1 MRLFTTLLAI
11 MLSACPAPSTT
22 ESSATDTVKPS
33 PITWEDC
40 SANLNDHA
48 CDFTFKDQSDNNW
61 SLYDHYGSIIVL
73 DFSVMW
79 CGPCQAAANQISSH
93 MSAYGGKDVIWVTVL
108 LQDSAGDS
116 VDLGDVQR
124 WASLFGVPT
133 NSPVLQGDSSVV
145 DVSGQNGYPV
155 TSYPTI
161 LVIDREMKIYRGVHG
176 WSQELVEGWVEELLL
191 IDADTGG
198 DI

>member
-1 MRLFTTLLAI
+1 
-11 MLSACPAPSTT
+11 
-22 ESSATDTVKPS
+22 
-33 PITWEDC
+33 
-40 SANLNDHA
+40 
-48 CDFTFKDQSDNNW
+48 
-61 SLYDHYGSIIVL
+61 
-73 DFSVMW
+73 
-79 CGPCQAAANQISSH
+79 

-176 WSQELVEGWVEELLL
+176 WSQELVEGWVEELLS